1 MGLFVKL
8 SSPALK
14 INKKITIFLHFMVT
28 FLLAVPNWRK
38 VILKTTDSFRF
49 WAISFIKSLRILII
63 NFGLVICSSSAN
75 NVVLTRNMTGRR
87 TKLPCPRPD
96 TESLSLW
103 NLLCKNIGKDL
114 SQVSMPV
121 ALNEPLNMLQVG
133 CLFFTSVVFYF
144 YKGFVCRGKFQ
155 KQRLGLLVLATRW
168 NAVSVMY
175 LLSSSM
181 RGLNFYYVLEIKLL
195 QCVSW

>member
-14 INKKITIFLHFMVT
+14 IKKKSHYFYILWSHFFSLSLT
-28 FLLAVPNWRK
+28 DGKWSWK
-38 VILKTTDSFRF
+38 GTDSFRF

-63 NFGLVICSSSAN
+63 TFGLVICSSSAN

-133 CLFFTSVVFYF
+133 CLLFLQRICVPRKVSKTKIGITSI
-144 YKGFVCRGKFQ
+144 GD
-155 KQRLGLLVLATRW
+155 
-168 NAVSVMY
+168 
-175 LLSSSM
+175 SM
-181 RGLNFYYVLEIKLL
+181 KCG
-195 QCVSW
+195 

>member
-1 MGLFVKL
+1 MTDHWSTIGGDYPGPIFGNGTFCKTFFSCFKNKWKKSHYFYILWSHFFSL
-8 SSPALK
+8 SLTDGKWSWK
-14 INKKITIFLHFMVT
+14 D
-28 FLLAVPNWRK
+28 
-38 VILKTTDSFRF
+38 TDSFRF
-49 WAISFIKSLRILII
+49 WAISFIKSLVILII

-133 CLFFTSVVFYF
+133 CLFLHQLYFIFTKDLCAEESFKNKDWDY
-144 YKGFVCRGKFQ
+144 
-155 KQRLGLLVLATRW
+155 
-168 NAVSVMY
+168 
-175 LLSSSM
+175 
-181 RGLNFYYVLEIKLL
+181 
-195 QCVSW
+195 